1 MGFNLKI
8 KLNGKQL
15 YQTNLVKYFCIRT
28 DNKLNWKA
36 PTENIAIKVNKA
48 NAMLY
53 EVRDY
58 VNAGILKSISYVLL
72 ESHIH
77 CACIKLGEN
86 ACTINCLLYSK
97 RRQWD

>member
-15 YQTNLVKYFCIRT
+15 YRTNLVKYYGIRT
-28 DNKLNWKA
+28 ENKKA
-36 PTENIAIKVNKA
+36 PTDNIVAIKVNKA
-48 NAMLY
+48 NTMLH

-58 VNAGILKSISYVLL
+58 VNTGILKSISYALF
-72 ESHIH
+72 ESHIDY
-77 CACIKLGEN
+77 ACIKLGEN

-97 RRQWD
+97 RGYWD